1 MSHRTARQ
9 ELTRTDPQKSGS
21 TASVERAVR
30 DGVLIFHSI
39 HRVMRAEKILKS
51 AGVDVRLVPVPRQLS
66 SDCGLA
72 LVFPLAQRAAVQE
85 ELEAAGC
92 LFEEVH
98 ASRDDGYHRLT

>member
-1 MSHRTARQ
+1 MSRRTAQ
-9 ELTRTDPQKSGS
+9 EELTRTGPQKGGS
-21 TASVERAVR
+21 TGSVERVVR

-51 AGVDVRLVPVPRQLS
+51 CGVDVRLVPVPRQLS

-72 LVFPLAQRAAVQE
+72 LVFPLSQRNAVQE

-98 ASRDDGYHRLT
+98 ASRDDGYHRLA